1 MLDRRVRRTATQVT
15 LDDVGGDDPEVVRDP
30 LSKSLAVIPEAIAV
44 MRFRIAQDGR
54 PANGVGRR
62 SVHRTTRLVT

>member
-1 MLDRRVRRTATQVT
+1 MN
-15 LDDVGGDDPEVVRDP
+15 VGGDDPEVVRDP

-62 SVHRTTRLVT
+62 SVHPTTRLVT